1 MIQTRNHNFDSP
13 YSKRNGFCP
22 SDTKEFR
29 PGAHMPMPSPQNR
42 RQAMSKGFQSFM
54 SDISDLLEI
63 KEPLA
68 FLGFDRSYVKLKREA
83 MATVFEVI
91 LPNYEKPQKR
101 RTATRLLDEID
112 RIESVLTIWKGQSE
126 LKTLNETAWK
136 NPVKVSDDI
145 FQLLTIAKS
154 VFDWTEGAYDLTS
167 TPLAKC
173 WGFFYREGRMPSEQ
187 EIEQVKNRVGMQ
199 HVILN
204 ETDQTVFYEKRG
216 IEITPA
222 SIGKGYALDRAAELA
237 KGKDFDTF
245 MLNGGGSSMV
255 ARGNPAWKDDWAF
268 NIRHPFIKN
277 QSIAQIHL
285 KDKAFSSSGCQ
296 EQFFEHGGKQYGHI
310 IDPRSGYPASEA
322 VSVNVTAP
330 TAAEAEALSTAFY
343 VLGVE
348 PVLKYCENHPNIGV
362 LMILPQGKS
371 KHTQLITIN
380 LKAQEVEVKD
390 ESCLVQRY
398 FN

>member
-1 MIQTRNHNFDSP
+1 MFQTRNHNFDSP
-13 YSKRNGFCP
+13 YSKRNGFT
-22 SDTKEFR
+22 SHHTGEFLT
-29 PGAHMPMPSPQNR
+29 GVHMPISSPQNR
-42 RQAMSKGFQSFM
+42 RRAMSNGFKSLLA
-54 SDISDLLEI
+54 DISDLLDV

-91 LPNYEKPQKR
+91 LPNYEKMIKR
-101 RTATRLLDEID
+101 RTASMLLDEID
-112 RIESVLTIWKGQSE
+112 RIESVFTIWKGQSE

-136 NPVKVSDDI
+136 EPVKVSDDM
-145 FQLLTIAKS
+145 FRLLTLAKS
-154 VFDWTEGAYDLTS
+154 VFEWTEGAYDLTS

-173 WGFFYREGRMPSEQ
+173 WGFFYRDGRMPNEQ
-187 EIEQVKNRVGMQ
+187 EIALAKGRVGMQ
-199 HVILN
+199 HVILHDK
-204 ETDQTVFYEKRG
+204 DQTVFFEKRG
-216 IEITPA
+216 IELTPA
-222 SIGKGYALDRAAELA
+222 SIGKGYALDRAAVLA
-237 KGKDFDTF
+237 EGKDFNTF
-245 MLNGGGSSMV
+245 LLNGGGSSMV
-255 ARGNPAWKDDWAF
+255 ARGNPAWKDAWAF
-268 NIRHPFIKN
+268 NIRHPFNKD
-277 QSIAQIHL
+277 QSIAQIQL
-285 KDKAFSSSGCQ
+285 KDKGFSSSGCQ
-296 EQFFEHGGKQYGHI
+296 EQFFEQDGKQYGHI
-310 IDPRSGYPASEA
+310 IDPRSGYPASEV

-348 PVLKYCENHPNIGV
+348 PVLKYCENHPHIGV

-371 KHTQLITIN
+371 EHTQLITIN